1 MLLGRTMKLS
11 IRKLWIQEVTMIK
24 TVILAFPSASI
35 TRPLTTPVKL

>member
-35 TRPLTTPVKL
+35 TRPLITPVKL